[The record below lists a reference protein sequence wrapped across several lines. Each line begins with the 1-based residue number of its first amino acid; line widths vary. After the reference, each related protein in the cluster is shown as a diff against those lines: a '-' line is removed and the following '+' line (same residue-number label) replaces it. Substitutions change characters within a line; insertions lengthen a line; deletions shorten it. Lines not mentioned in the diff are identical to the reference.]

1 MTAKKFLELNKNWI
15 LKIKKHNESWAEF
28 KKKKNYSRRKG
39 EIMRKKEK
47 ERRDKE
53 KVE

>member
-1 MTAKKFLELNKNWI
+1 MNPEQNL
-15 LKIKKHNESWAEF
+15 
-28 KKKKNYSRRKG
+28 KKKNYSRRKG